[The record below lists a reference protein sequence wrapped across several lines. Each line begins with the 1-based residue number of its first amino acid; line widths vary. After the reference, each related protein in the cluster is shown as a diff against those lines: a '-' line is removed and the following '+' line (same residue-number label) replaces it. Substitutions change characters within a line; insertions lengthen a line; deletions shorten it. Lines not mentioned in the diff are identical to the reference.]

1 MNDLKEKFVEVSTL
15 MAPPANERLE
25 WGKYSSHPV
34 HNTIRTFASLVFL
47 SHFSSTKMIFIDTY
61 KCYRK
66 LHCMNYE

>member
-1 MNDLKEKFVEVSTL
+1 

-25 WGKYSSHPV
+25 WGKYASHPV

-61 KCYRK
+61 KCYK
-66 LHCMNYE
+66 KQKAVSDCTIA